1 MITVYVILWFLAGL
15 SGCWLA
21 DSISLAHPE
30 DKSFGKF
37 QHPSDVFWGI
47 AGLAMLLVWV
57 LIAIEYALKRGG
69 KE

>member
-21 DSISLAHPE
+21 DSISLAHP
-30 DKSFGKF
+30 KSVERYQG
-37 QHPSDVFWGI
+37 PSDVFFALTGPVMLTIWVCI
-47 AGLAMLLVWV
+47 AL
-57 LIAIEYALKRGG
+57 EYALKRGG

>member
-30 DKSFGKF
+30 CVGKY
-37 QHPSDVFWGI
+37 QDPSDVFFALTGPVM
-47 AGLAMLLVWV
+47 LAIWAREALR
-57 LIAIEYALKRGG
+57 YARNRGG

>member
-1 MITVYVILWFLAGL
+1 MITIYVILWFLAGL

-30 DKSFGKF
+30 SVDKY
-37 QHPSDVFWGI
+37 QDPSDVFFALTGPVMLAVWACI
-47 AGLAMLLVWV
+47 AL
-57 LIAIEYALKRGG
+57 EYALKRGG